1 MTTYVLRDG
10 KLVEKTAANVD
21 PRLHIISDSMP
32 MTLNHANGQRYD
44 SKRAYEKGVRAA
56 GCEIVGNEKL
66 TNTRQF
72 DPGPVTPDV
81 KAAYEQLRSRR

>member
-10 KLVEKTAANVD
+10 KLVEKSAASID
-21 PRLHIISDSMP
+21 PRLHIISDTMP

-66 TNTRQF
+66 TNTRHF
-72 DPGPVTPDV
+72 DPGPVAPDV
-81 KAAYEQLRSRR
+81 KAAIEHLRARR

>member
-1 MTTYVLRDG
+1 MTTYVLRGG
-10 KLVEKTAANVD
+10 KLVEKTVANAD
-21 PRLHIISDSMP
+21 PRLHIISDNLDGV
-32 MTLNHANGQRYD
+32 LNHANGLRYD
-44 SKRAYEKGVRAA
+44 SKSAYYKSVRAA